1 MKNTK
6 NILFVNKNSQRGASV
21 LEVIFAIGLVV
32 AVTPFMYN
40 QISEMTHVIHDV
52 SVANKITST
61 RDAVLN
67 FMRVNQ
73 PEFTDESNEI
83 TADDLNT
90 IAPEAV
96 KGMVYQVSVGNSTIK
111 NLETYLL
118 FNIDDSKYRVSSI
131 AKYIGGDAA
140 VVGDD
145 NRAYAKDWAV
155 QLPDSWSDVL
165 ASGDNHLV
173 YRITRDFGGDDKTLY
188 LHRSNLGEADHLNQM
203 QRDLLMNNYSM
214 VNVGNFNATRLNLR
228 TVSSPLI
235 KTPNNGQIA
244 AEIIQFTKGANI
256 DGDLTIND
264 LTGMNVYGF
273 ETVNVDNLCSQS
285 PCNLSTITLNSS
297 NFYLNNDLKA
307 VGDDVDVNVNGFTLT
322 GDLRAIN
329 IFVDNIY
336 TPDRDGGTIFF
347 VSNEMSVSNVYAL
360 QLGTEETYRWIYV
373 NSAPGAERT
382 DYLPDGPK
390 LKEITI
396 DSVVSSGTSLNDHQN
411 LRPFVP
417 ESQSL
422 SKILNNGYMQ

>member
-61 RDAVLN
+61 RDAVLS

-73 PEFTDESNEI
+73 PEFIDESNEI

-96 KGMVYQVSVGNSTIK
+96 KGIVYQVSVGNSAIK

-203 QRDLLMNNYSM
+203 RRDLLMNNYSM
-214 VNVGNFNATRLNLR
+214 VNVGNFNATRLNLQ
-228 TVSSPLI
+228 TVISPLI
-235 KTPNNGQIA
+235 KTPNNGQIV
-244 AEIIQFTKGANI
+244 AEIIQFTKGADI

-264 LTGMNVYGF
+264 LKGMNVYGF

-297 NFYLNNDLKA
+297 NFFLNNDLKA

-322 GDLRAIN
+322 GDLRAVN

-336 TPDRDGGTIFF
+336 TPDITGGTIFF
-347 VSNEMSVSNVYAL
+347 ISNEMSVSNVYAL
-360 QLGTEETYRWIYV
+360 QLGTEEAYKWIYI
-373 NSAPGAERT
+373 NSAPGAGRT
-382 DYLPDGPK
+382 DHLPDGPK
-390 LKEITI
+390 LKEINI
-396 DSVVSSGTSLNDHQN
+396 DSAVASDVSLNNHQK
-411 LRPFVP
+411 LHPFVP
-417 ESQSL
+417 DSQSL